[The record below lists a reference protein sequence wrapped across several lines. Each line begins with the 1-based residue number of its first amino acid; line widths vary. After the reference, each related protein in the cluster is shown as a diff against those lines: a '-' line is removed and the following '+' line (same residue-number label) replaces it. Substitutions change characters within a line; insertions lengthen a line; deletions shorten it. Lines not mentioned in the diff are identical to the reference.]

1 MARHLLVVACALLV
15 AVLADLIT
23 VVEPQARLTKRI
35 MFVVDVSGSMRGDK
49 LGAACAAVTGALQQ
63 PVDEMEIAVIAFNDQ
78 PRRWPGIPED
88 GERRVPAG
96 WAALPS
102 QDAVREAEK
111 FLAGLGAEGNTLVVP
126 ALQAALAEERKELS
140 LVLVSDGI
148 FQQESEDEVA
158 DALEAGQKKR
168 EERELGRA
176 VLLVY
181 GVGSEAGVLRRLGTA
196 GRGGYLRE
204 PLERLTPVQPGPGA
218 PGGVQGSAR

>member
-15 AVLADLIT
+15 ALLAELIT
-23 VVEPQARLTKRI
+23 VVEPEARLTKHI

-78 PRRWPGIPED
+78 PRRWPGIPEAE
-88 GERRVPAG
+88 GERKIPAG

-204 PLERLTPVQPGPGA
+204 PLERVPALQPA
-218 PGGVQGSAR
+218 PGIQGSVR